1 MNSRSCDALR
11 RSSRSVAAGA
21 ALWCVVACAVPAV
34 AQPTLGFM
42 QEWPG
47 DTLHGWG
54 GGSVTVNPGTGGR
67 LGAGDGYLRVST
79 TFPVQLGTVCF
90 CPEFAGN
97 WQAAGITHVRLWLDD
112 VDDDQAL
119 EMHFGIGTNGNFWQ
133 YNTGFIPP
141 EHQWGQF
148 DVDLSSA
155 SGFTRIIGSTGTFD
169 AALQNVDRLLIRHD
183 RPPFMM
189 FPDSIQADVGIDGL
203 LLTHTPLDVS
213 PLEPVAGR
221 PVELAPPFP
230 NPARGPITFSFR
242 SFDGGPVRL
251 EVVDVSGRSVRRVE
265 LEAAPPGPRLWLWD
279 GRDGT
284 GHPVPA
290 GSYRVRAVGEMGG
303 TSRPLVRLR

>member
-1 MNSRSCDALR
+1 MNSRWCDALR
-11 RSSRSVAAGA
+11 RASRSVAACAG
-21 ALWCVVACAVPAV
+21 LWCVAACVTPVV
-34 AQPTLGFM
+34 AQPTLGFL

-54 GGSVTVNPGTGGR
+54 GGSPSVNPGTGGR

-79 TFPVQLGTVCF
+79 TFPIHLGTVCF
-90 CPEFAGN
+90 CPEFAGD
-97 WQAAGITHVRLWLDD
+97 WRAAGITHVRLWLND

-119 EMHFGIGTNGNFWQ
+119 EIHLGIGVEGNFWQ

-141 EHQWGQF
+141 ENQWAEF

-155 SGFTRIIGSTGTFD
+155 SAFTRIIGSSGTFD

-183 RPPFMM
+183 RAPFVQR
-189 FPDSIQADVGIDGL
+189 PDSIQADVGIDGL
-203 LLTHTPLDVS
+203 LLTNVALDVS
-213 PLEPVAGR
+213 STGPVARR

-230 NPARGPITFSFR
+230 NPARGPVTFSFH

-265 LEAAPPGPRLWLWD
+265 LEAASAGPRLWLWD
-279 GRDGT
+279 GRDGA
-284 GHPVPA
+284 GHLVPA
-290 GSYRVRAVGEMGG
+290 GSYRVRAVGAVGG
-303 TSRPLVRLR
+303 TSRPLIRLP